1 MTGENLKATLK
12 STATQWAREF
22 TQLAKAKAPKHI
34 AKHITSSSSV
44 TDDTASISFTV
55 KRVDARTADGAISNY
70 GTLDALAQEYGANPH
85 AILPKT
91 RKYLAFKWDT
101 VQITPTKKNPEGKV
115 ILRHV
120 MHPGHAAH
128 NGEGY
133 FRPAAKEFRANLK
146 NSTSQFR
153 DAINLDVRN
162 SLNQIG
168 KKLRKK

>member
-22 TQLAKAKAPKHI
+22 TQLAKAKAPEHI

-55 KRVDARTADGAISNY
+55 KKVDARTADGAISNY
-70 GTLDALAQEYGANPH
+70 GTLDALAQEYGHPGAV
-85 AILPKT
+85 IPKVPG
-91 RKYLAFKWDT
+91 KLLAFQWD
-101 VQITPTKKNPEGKV
+101 VVGVGNRYLPDGRILLKKVTKKPQ
-115 ILRHV
+115 
-120 MHPGHAAH
+120 PAF

-168 KKLRKK
+168 KKLRK